1 MDMDELPTSKS
12 PKEDASLH
20 HPLTLRTAPSFD
32 IYYSSEGFADGD
44 KDAEEVLQRTIAIG
58 QSIQVLGSGQFSFGN
73 KEMDLIEE
81 EGESDKD
88 DLDRIRKLG
97 LEEEVEPASPA
108 MYLASGLG
116 IDGTGFGF
124 DSFPIDDLCLPN
136 LDGSGNFEDH
146 YKRMIDDY
154 PCHPLILRNYA
165 QILQSKGD
173 LHGAEEYFL
182 RATLVDPNNGEILM
196 QYAKLVWD
204 LHRDKQRA
212 LEYFERAA
220 QASSPDSHV
229 LAAYANFLWEI
240 EDADGDGDEEGG
252 KHDTNSKNE
261 NNEQKIKSVSPPK
274 QDDKDTDVEEYH
286 RKMIDENPSNPLFL
300 KSYAQ
305 FLIQI
310 LIFSYQIVWQSK
322 GDLHGAGECL
332 SRVIL
337 TDPGDG
343 KILMQYAQLVWE
355 LHQDKDKALT
365 YFERAAQVAPLDS
378 DVQAAYASFLWEIE
392 DDEEEGGKQQ
402 SNSEE
407 KEEQEHH
414 IRIVKGGKIENDEVH
429 LTLAN
434 RGKDGDIEDYSKKM
448 IDENPN
454 DPYFLKTYAQFL
466 IQSKKDLQAAEK
478 YYSRAILVNPGD
490 GEMISEY
497 AKLEWQLHH
506 DWRKALSYFEQ
517 AVEASPED
525 SNVLAAYACF
535 LWEAEDVEA
544 EISE

>member
-1 MDMDELPTSKS
+1 MDELPTSKS
-12 PKEDASLH
+12 SKEDDSLH
-20 HPLTLRTAPSFD
+20 HRLTLRTAPSFD
-32 IYYSSEGFADGD
+32 IYYSSEGFGDGD
-44 KDAEEVLQRTIAIG
+44 KDAEEVLQRTITIG
-58 QSIQVLGSGQFSFGN
+58 QSIQVSGCGEFSFGK

-81 EGESDKD
+81 EEESDRD
-88 DLDRIRKLG
+88 DLNGIRKLG
-97 LEEEVEPASPA
+97 LEEELEPASPP

-116 IDGTGFGF
+116 VDGIGFGF

-136 LDGSGNFEDH
+136 LDGSGDFEEH
-146 YKRMIDDY
+146 YKRMIDEY
-154 PCHPLILRNYA
+154 PRHPLILRNYA

-182 RATLVDPNNGEILM
+182 RATLADPNNGEILM

-229 LAAYANFLWEI
+229 LAAYASFLWEI
-240 EDADGDGDEEGG
+240 EDDDGDGDGDEEGG
-252 KHDTNSKNE
+252 KHYTNSKVQNE
-261 NNEQKIKSVSPPK
+261 NNEEKIKFASPPK
-274 QDDKDTDVEEYH
+274 QDDKDTDVEDYH

-305 FLIQI
+305 FLIQ
-310 LIFSYQIVWQSK
+310 SK

-332 SRVIL
+332 SRAIL

-343 KILMQYAQLVWE
+343 KILMQYAQLLWE
-355 LHQDKDKALT
+355 LHQDKHKALT

-392 DDEEEGGKQQ
+392 DDEEEGGKQE

-434 RGKDGDIEDYSKKM
+434 HGKDGDIEDYSKKM

-454 DPYFLKTYAQFL
+454 DSYFLKTYAQFL

-544 EISE
+544 ELSE